1 MRDNEIA
8 MTDLLK
14 KAFAE
19 ASRLPKSEQDV
30 FGKWMLAELASE
42 KRWTQAFARTHDS
55 LARLAHQA
63 LTEHRKGRTKPLD
76 SEAL

>member
-1 MRDNEIA
+1 
-8 MTDLLK
+8 MTELLK

-19 ASRLPKSEQDV
+19 ASRLPSSDQDR

-42 KRWTQAFARTHDS
+42 KRWEQAFARTHDS

-63 LTEHRKGRTKPLD
+63 LSEHRKGRTKPLD
-76 SEAL
+76 PETL